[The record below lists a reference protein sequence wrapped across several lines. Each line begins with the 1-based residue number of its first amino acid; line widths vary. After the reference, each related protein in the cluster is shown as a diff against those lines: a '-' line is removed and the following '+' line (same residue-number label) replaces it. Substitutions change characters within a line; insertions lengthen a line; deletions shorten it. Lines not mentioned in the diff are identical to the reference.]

1 MDANADELFRLLES
15 LLEKKQ
21 ASVII
26 LRLKVFLRIS
36 VDTEIIA
43 NIFHFVL
50 EV

>member
-15 LLEKKQ
+15 LLGKKQ

-43 NIFHFVL
+43 NIFRFVL